1 MKKIKEEVYKFIKEH
16 EGTSYVEL
24 EELFNRLG
32 FNWQGNLEICSD
44 VNDNVVFWAGWNKE
58 AIELINDLQRESLI
72 EKVPGHY
79 VMYILD
85 GKTMNLPLVRGYKE
99 YKTPHWL
106 PVLFTAKRKSLQQ
119 IIKEVEQEVGI
130 YEGN

>member
-1 MKKIKEEVYKFIKEH
+1 MNVKAEVLKYIKNN
-16 EGTSYVEL
+16 EGTSYAEL
-24 EELFNRLG
+24 EYLFDRLG
-32 FNWQGNLEICSD
+32 FNWKGDLEICSD

-58 AIELINDLQRESLI
+58 AIELINDLQREGLI

-106 PVLFTAKRKSLQQ
+106 PVLFTARRKSLKE
-119 IIKEVEQEVGI
+119 IIREVEQEVNS

>member
-1 MKKIKEEVYKFIKEH
+1 MDIKAEVYRYIKEN
-16 EGTSYVEL
+16 EGTSYAEL
-24 EELFNRLG
+24 EYLFDRLG
-32 FNWQGNLEICSD
+32 FDWKGELEIYSD
-44 VNDNVVFWAGWNKE
+44 VCDNVIFWTGWNEE
-58 AIELINDLQRESLI
+58 AIELINDLQREGLI

-106 PVLFTAKRKSLQQ
+106 PVLFTARRKSLKE
-119 IIKEVEQEVGI
+119 IIREVEQEVNS